1 MAAAT
6 SRQRALASVKAIFDR
21 YWLLAEKQNYT
32 GFDKQLMSEAVLL
45 DASLGP
51 PSPPSS
57 SQQTDVPPAP
67 AILSSATFTLKI
79 TPDYCN
85 LNQVMHGGAAGV
97 IFDMMT
103 TCALGP
109 VARAGYWDFLGGV
122 TRTLNISYLKAVP
135 VGTNVCVHAHVYQV
149 GKTMAYIKGY
159 MTSED
164 GKIVYCTCEHHKAR
178 VPSRKEH
185 LEVRVPSDEMVEAEG
200 ERTAASKL

>member
-6 SRQRALASVKAIFDR
+6 SRQRALASVKAIFDT
-21 YWLLAEKQNYT
+21 YWVIAEKQNYT
-32 GFDKQLMSEAVLL
+32 GFDKRLMSEAVLV

-57 SQQTDVPPAP
+57 SQQTDIPPAP
-67 AILSSATFTLKI
+67 SILSSATFTLKI
-79 TPDYCN
+79 TADYCN

-109 VARAGYWDFLGGV
+109 VARPGFWDFLGGV
-122 TRTLNISYLKAVP
+122 TRTLNISYLRAVP
-135 VGTNVCVHAHVYQV
+135 VGTNVYVHAHVYQV
-149 GKTMAYIKGY
+149 GKTLAYIKGY

-164 GKIVYCTCEHHKAR
+164 GKTVYSTCEHHKAR
-178 VPSRKEH
+178 VPSRNEH
-185 LEVRVPSDEMVEAEG
+185 LEVKAEG